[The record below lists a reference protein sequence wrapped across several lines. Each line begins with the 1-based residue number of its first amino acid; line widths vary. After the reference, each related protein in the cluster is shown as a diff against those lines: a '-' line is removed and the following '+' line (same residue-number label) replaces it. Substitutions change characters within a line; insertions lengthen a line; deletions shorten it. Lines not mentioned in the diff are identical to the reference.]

1 MDRMFKRLGLLP
13 LALFAPV
20 AAAAEPALPAA
31 STLPLDFSR
40 PLEIGVEV
48 QGMDAEARVNEL
60 SQYLDQ
66 QGFELRLKLDYRIRE
81 DATESGSLSVGGTRT
96 GTISPQQLD
105 AVVAR
110 VADLADRYQGS
121 TRWSF
126 VQLPD
131 GP

>member
-1 MDRMFKRLGLLP
+1 PPAANLTSQPDLSRCCSAGARCRMPAGPAVGAGEPGETMDRMFKRLGLLP

-20 AAAAEPALPAA
+20 AAAAEQALPAA

-66 QGFELRLKLDYRIRE
+66 QGFELRLKLDYRI
-81 DATESGSLSVGGTRT
+81 
-96 GTISPQQLD
+96 
-105 AVVAR
+105 
-110 VADLADRYQGS
+110 
-121 TRWSF
+121 
-126 VQLPD
+126 
-131 GP
+131 